1 MDPVFREF
9 EARELGK
16 NLGPGRYLGTVV
28 EPHLTPE
35 QRSRVTI
42 DRLLNAAG
50 WVIQNP
56 DEMNIGAARGV
67 AIREFRTA
75 TGPVD
80 YLLYG
85 DRKALGTIE
94 AKKDGT
100 PLLGVESQSD
110 RYTEGFS
117 RTAKQKGLP
126 AWRLPLP
133 FHFMSTGKET
143 YFANRLDPDY
153 APREVFAF
161 HKPETLIE
169 MAKSGETLRQ
179 QLRQMPELDHEGLWQ
194 NQVEAIDGLEKSF
207 QAGRLRTLVP
217 QTMGAGKTTVSRAQA
232 YRLLRYGGAKR
243 ILFMVDRINLGE
255 QALREFRNYVTP
267 DDGRKLGE
275 LYNVQLL
282 RSNRIDGAAN
292 VVITTIQRLY
302 SILRGEE
309 ELDPE
314 LEAESA
320 FELAASGTDT
330 ERLPVN
336 YQPDLPIEEFDFI
349 FTDEC
354 HRSIYGRWGQVLDY
368 FDAFLVGLTATPSK
382 FTYGY
387 FQGNV
392 VAPYSHEQSVIDG
405 VNVDYTV
412 YRIET
417 EVSKQGATVDKG
429 EWVRVRDRLTR
440 EQAYQELEDELTYD
454 AAKLDRAVVSED
466 QIRTVIRT
474 FRDKVCTEIF
484 PGRTEVPK
492 TVVFC
497 KHDNHA
503 EDVLRI
509 IREEFGRG
517 SEFAKK
523 ITYRTEGSSQQH
535 IQDFR
540 TDPNFRIAVS
550 VDQISTGTDIK
561 PIECLLV
568 LRMVQSRALWEQM
581 KGRGVRKIEPNEFWA
596 VTPGARENGAVKDHF
611 VVVDCVGLTDE
622 DRAWAESKPLDKKP
636 NVPLKSLLQDI
647 GQGIVNDD
655 LLTTV
660 AARLTRLRDKLTP
673 EEEAE
678 VAELAG
684 ADLSELAGKL
694 IEATDQPSIV
704 ATAREELEEERDP
717 TDQELAETKERL
729 LNEAVTPLLSSELRQ
744 KVLTLQAQTEQI
756 IDIAT
761 QDQLLSAGF
770 IDSGEAE
777 SLVQAFEDWIKEHHD
792 EYVALKAYFDRPYER
807 RLSLDDIKE
816 LAKAIEAPP
825 LNFKRQRLW
834 EAYKKVNEGKVRGDG
849 GKTLADIV
857 SLIRFAVHE
866 DDELLP
872 YAELVK
878 LRFDIWMTEQQADGN
893 QFSPEQLGWLMMVRD
908 HIAQSLTIE
917 PEDFDYEPFAQQ
929 GGLIE
934 ADRVFGNELQGVLS
948 ELNARLAG

>member
-1 MDPVFREF
+1 MCMSRAGIWPEDVGPWPVSHY
-9 EARELGK
+9 
-16 NLGPGRYLGTVV
+16 GPAVV

-35 QRSRVTI
+35 QKSRVVI
-42 DRLLNAAG
+42 DQLLTSAG
-50 WVIQNP
+50 WLVQ
-56 DEMNIGAARGV
+56 DLAEMNLGATRGV
-67 AIREFRTA
+67 AVREFPTA
-75 TGPVD
+75 TGPAD
-80 YLLYG
+80 YMLYG

-117 RTAKQKGLP
+117 RTAKKKRLP
-126 AWRLPLP
+126 FWRLPLP
-133 FHFMSTGKET
+133 FHYMSTGKET
-143 YFANRLDPDY
+143 YFANRLDPNY

-161 HKPETLIE
+161 HRPETLIE
-169 MAKSGETLRQ
+169 IAKSGETLRQ
-179 QLRQMPELDHEGLWQ
+179 HLHQMPKLNEGGLWE
-194 NQVEAIDGLEKSF
+194 NQIEAINGLEHSF
-207 QAGRLRTLVP
+207 ARNRLRTLVP
-217 QTMGAGKTTVSRAQA
+217 QTMGSGKTTVSRAEG

-275 LYNVQLL
+275 LYNIQLL
-282 RSNRIDGAAN
+282 RSNQIDAAAN

-302 SILRGEE
+302 SILRGEKD
-309 ELDPE
+309 LDPE
-314 LEAESA
+314 LEAESV
-320 FELAASGTDT
+320 FELVGATPED
-330 ERLPVN
+330 EQLPVS
-336 YQPDLPIEEFDFI
+336 YQQGLPIEEFDFI

-417 EVSKQGATVDKG
+417 EVTKEGATVEPG

-440 EQAYQELEDELTYD
+440 EQAYQELEDELSYD
-454 AAKLDRAVVSED
+454 AAKLDKAVVAED

-474 FRDKVCTEIF
+474 FRDKVQTEIF
-484 PGRTEVPK
+484 PGRKEIPK

-497 KHDNHA
+497 KHDSHA

-517 SEFAKK
+517 SEFARK

-561 PIECLLV
+561 PVECLV
-568 LRMVQSRALWEQM
+568 FLRMVQSRSLFEQM

-596 VTPGARENGAVKDHF
+596 VTPGAREAHVTKDHF
-611 VVVDCVGLTDE
+611 VIVDCVGLTDE
-622 DRAWAESKPLDKKP
+622 DRAWAETKPLDRRP
-636 NVPLKSLLQDI
+636 TVPLKSLLQDV
-647 GQGIVNDD
+647 GQGITNDD

-660 AARLTRLRDKLTP
+660 AARLSRLKDKLTP

-678 VAELAG
+678 VQGLAGDDLAELA
-684 ADLSELAGKL
+684 AKLLA
-694 IEATDQPSIV
+694 ATDEPSI
-704 ATAREELEEERDP
+704 AAAAKEEIEEDRDP
-717 TDQELAETKERL
+717 TDEELAETKERL
-729 LNEAVTPLLSSELRQ
+729 VQGAVEPLLKPEVRH
-744 KVLTLQAQTEQI
+744 KVLDLQSQTEQI

-761 QDQLLSAGF
+761 QDQLISAGF
-770 IDSGEAE
+770 ANAEEAG
-777 SLVQAFEDWIKEHHD
+777 SLIQSFEDWIKGHHD
-792 EYVALKAYFDRPYER
+792 EYVALRAYFDQPYER

-825 LNFKRQRLW
+825 LNFRRDRIW
-834 EAYKKVNEGKVRGDG
+834 EAYKTVAEGKVRGDG
-849 GKTLADIV
+849 ARTLADIV

-872 YAELVK
+872 YADLVR
-878 LRFDIWMTEQQADGN
+878 LRFDIWMSEQQSNGRK
-893 QFSPEQLGWLMMVRD
+893 FTPEQLGWLTMVRD
-908 HIAQSLTIE
+908 HIAQSLSIE
-917 PEDFDYEPFAQQ
+917 PDDFDYEPFAQQ
-929 GGLIE
+929 GGLGG
-934 ADRVFGNELQGVLS
+934 AHKAFGDQLRPLLV
-948 ELNARLAG
+948 ELNERLAA

>member
-1 MDPVFREF
+1 M
-9 EARELGK
+9 
-16 NLGPGRYLGTVV
+16 V

-35 QRSRVTI
+35 QQSRITI
-42 DRLLNAAG
+42 DKLLTEAGWIVQSLDELNIAAG
-50 WVIQNP
+50 
-56 DEMNIGAARGV
+56 RGI

-85 DRKALGTIE
+85 DRKALGTVE
-94 AKKDGT
+94 AKRDGT
-100 PLLGVESQSD
+100 ALLGVESQSD
-110 RYTEGFS
+110 RYTAGFS
-117 RTAKQKGLP
+117 QVAKQKGLP
-126 AWRLPLP
+126 SWRLPLS
-133 FHFMSTGKET
+133 FHYMSTGKET

-161 HKPETLIE
+161 HRPETLIE
-169 MAKSGETLRQ
+169 MAESGETLRQ
-179 QLRQMPELDHEGLWQ
+179 KLRQMPELDQEGLWG
-194 NQVEAIDGLEKSF
+194 NQVEAIEGLESSF
-207 QAGRLRTLVP
+207 GHNRLRTLVP
-217 QTMGAGKTTVSRAQA
+217 QTMGAGKTTISRAEA

-243 ILFMVDRINLGE
+243 ILFMVDRVNLGE
-255 QALREFRNYVTP
+255 QALREFRNYQTP

-275 LYNVQLL
+275 LYNIQLL
-282 RSNRIDGAAN
+282 RSNQIDPAAN

-302 SILRGEE
+302 SMLRDED

-314 LEAESA
+314 LEAGST
-320 FELAASGTDT
+320 FELADDLVGA
-330 ERLPVN
+330 EPLPVG
-336 YQPDLPIEEFDFI
+336 YQPKLPIETFDFI

-387 FQGNV
+387 FQGNI
-392 VAPYSHEQSVIDG
+392 VAPYTHEQSVIDG

-417 EVSKQGATVDKG
+417 EISKQGSTVDKG

-454 AAKLDRAVVSED
+454 ASKLDRAVVAED

-484 PGRTEVPK
+484 PGRKEVPK

-517 SEFAKK
+517 SEFARK
-523 ITYRTEGSSQQH
+523 ITYKTEGDSQQH

-540 TDPNFRIAVS
+540 TDPKLRIAVS
-550 VDQISTGTDIK
+550 VDQISTGTDIR

-568 LRMVQSRALWEQM
+568 LRMVKSRALWEQM

-596 VTPGARENGAVKDHF
+596 VTPGAREQGALKDHF
-611 VVVDCVGLTDE
+611 VIVDCVGLTDE
-622 DRAWAESKPLDKKP
+622 DRAWAETRPLDRQP
-636 NVPLKSLLQDI
+636 SVPLRSLLHDV
-647 GQGIVNDD
+647 GQGIKTDA

-673 EEEAE
+673 DEEHELAE
-678 VAELAG
+678 IAGVEIQELAG
-684 ADLSELAGKL
+684 RL
-694 IEATDQPSIV
+694 IEATDQGAIDE
-704 ATAREELEEERDP
+704 AARTGLPEGGDP
-717 TDQELAETKERL
+717 TGEQLTEAKEKL
-729 LNEAVTPLLSSELRQ
+729 VDAAVTPLLDNAVRDKILG
-744 KVLTLQAQTEQI
+744 LQAQKDQI
-756 IDIAT
+756 IDIAS
-761 QDQLLSAGF
+761 QDELREAGF
-770 IDSGEAE
+770 IDVGEAE
-777 SLVQAFEDWIKEHHD
+777 ALIEAFEDWIKEHHD
-792 EYVALKAYFDRPYER
+792 EYVALRAYFEQPVER
-807 RLSLDDIKE
+807 RLSLEDIKA
-816 LAKAIEAPP
+816 LAETIEAPP

-834 EAYKKVNEGKVRGDG
+834 EAYRTVADGRVRGDG
-849 GKTLADIV
+849 GRTLADIV
-857 SLIRFAVHE
+857 SLVRFAVNE
-866 DDELLP
+866 DEELQP
-872 YAELVK
+872 YADLVK
-878 LRFDIWMTEQQADGN
+878 LRFDIWMTEQQTDGR
-893 QFSPEQLGWLMMVRD
+893 QFGPEQLGWLMMVRD

-917 PEDFDYEPFAQQ
+917 PDDFDYEPFAQQ
-929 GGLIE
+929 GGLMG
-934 ADRVFGNELQGVLS
+934 ASNAFGSELQGVLD
-948 ELNARLAG
+948 ELNMRLAA

>member
-1 MDPVFREF
+1 MD
-9 EARELGK
+9 EL
-16 NLGPGRYLGTVV
+16 
-28 EPHLTPE
+28 LT
-35 QRSRVTI
+35 Q
-42 DRLLNAAG
+42 AG
-50 WVIQNP
+50 WVVQ
-56 DEMNIGAARGV
+56 DFREMNIAAARGV
-67 AIREFRTA
+67 AVREFQTA
-75 TGPVD
+75 TGPAD

-117 RTAKQKGLP
+117 KTARRRKLP
-126 AWRLPLP
+126 YWRLPLP
-133 FHFMSTGKET
+133 VHYMSTGKET
-143 YFANRLDPDY
+143 YFANRLDPDH
-153 APREVFAF
+153 APRHLFAF
-161 HKPETLIE
+161 HRPETLIE
-169 MAKSGETLRQ
+169 VAKSGETLRQ
-179 QLRQMPELDHEGLWQ
+179 QLRQMPSLNQEGLWP
-194 NQVEAIDGLEKSF
+194 NQVEAIEGLEKSF
-207 QAGRLRTLVP
+207 ADGRLRTLIP
-217 QTMGAGKTTVSRAQA
+217 QTMGAGKTTISRAEA
-232 YRLLRYGGAKR
+232 YRLLRYGGAR
-243 ILFMVDRINLGE
+243 RLLFMVDRINLGE
-255 QALREFRNYVTP
+255 QALREFRNYITP

-275 LYNVQLL
+275 LYNIQLL
-282 RSNRIDGAAN
+282 RSNQIDAAAN

-302 SILRGEE
+302 SILRGDEDF
-309 ELDPE
+309 DPE
-314 LEAESA
+314 LEKESVFEIVGATPEAEQ
-320 FELAASGTDT
+320 
-330 ERLPVN
+330 LPVN
-336 YQPDLPIEEFDFI
+336 YQSGLPIEEFDFI

-412 YRIET
+412 YRIDT
-417 EVSKQGATVDKG
+417 EVTKGGATVEAG
-429 EWVRVRDRLTR
+429 EWVKVRDQLTR

-454 AAKLDRAVVSED
+454 ASKLDRAVVSED

-474 FRDKVCTEIF
+474 FRDKICTEIF
-484 PGRTEVPK
+484 PGRKEVPK

-517 SEFAKK
+517 SEFARK

-540 TDPNFRIAVS
+540 TDPKFRIAVS

-596 VTPGARENGAVKDHF
+596 VTPGAQEERAIKDHF

-622 DRAWAESKPLDKKP
+622 DRAWAESRPLDKKP
-636 NVPLKSLLQDI
+636 TVPLKSLLQDVA
-647 GQGIVNDD
+647 QGITSDD

-660 AARLTRLRDKLTP
+660 GARLARLRDKLTP
-673 EEEAE
+673 EEEEE
-678 VAELAG
+678 VTELAG
-684 ADLSELAGKL
+684 LDLSEMAGQMVAASD
-694 IEATDQPSIV
+694 EPTIV
-704 ATAREELEEERDP
+704 ARAKEDLDEDRDP
-717 TDQELAETKERL
+717 TEEDIAQAKERMVE
-729 LNEAVTPLLSSELRQ
+729 EAVTPLLNSEVRHKL
-744 KVLTLQAQTEQI
+744 LSLQSQTEQI

-761 QDQLLSAGF
+761 QDQLLSAEF
-770 IDSGEAE
+770 IDSGQAE

-792 EYVALKAYFDRPYER
+792 EYVALSAYFDQPYQG

-825 LNFKRQRLW
+825 LNFQRQRLW
-834 EAYKKVNEGKVRGDG
+834 QAYKKVADQRVRGEG
-849 GKTLADIV
+849 GQTLADIV

-866 DDELLP
+866 DNELLP
-872 YAELVK
+872 YADQVK
-878 LRFDIWMTEQQADGN
+878 LRFDIWMTEQQGN
-893 QFSPEQLGWLMMVRD
+893 GRQFSPEQLGWLMMVRD
-908 HIAQSLTIE
+908 HIAASLSIE
-917 PEDFDYEPFAQQ
+917 PTDFDYEPFAQQ
-929 GGLIE
+929 GGLMG
-934 ADRVFGNELQGVLS
+934 AHRAFGD
-948 ELNARLAG
+948 ELNGLLDELNQELAA